1 MINLG
6 RHTFFYVNV
15 YPAEHALSIVQGI
28 GGTFVIFLHAHPY
41 EIYIPKGTTRVI
53 IGTLPPPRFSTGDL
67 KKEDVDFC
75 YGSCDGTLWPILEAI
90 FRLKLRYDNS
100 REAVDQ
106 RKEFLISH
114 RLGICDIVESCLRD
128 EVNASDLGMRDIR
141 LRDII
146 GQLRRHQSVATLLFA
161 GGNSKNGPEYFFRQ
175 QLKQHGLSL
184 ECMARETPRQHQFL
198 LDDRIV
204 TTVSLTSPSNAANRS
219 IGATQLYK
227 KRKQENPDYTTF
239 DYRVEQY
246 REVFAPKTE
255 E

>member
-1 MINLG
+1 
-6 RHTFFYVNV
+6 VSV
-15 YPAEHALSIVQGI
+15 YLAEHSQSIVQRI
-28 GGTFVIFLHAHPY
+28 GGPFVIFLHSHPY
-41 EIYIPKGTTRVI
+41 EIYIPEGTARVI
-53 IGTLPPPRFSTGDL
+53 IGTLPPPRFATGDL

-90 FRLKLRYDNS
+90 FKLTLRYDNS
-100 REAVDQ
+100 REAVQQ
-106 RKEFLISH
+106 RKAFLA
-114 RLGICDIVESCLRD
+114 RQQLGICDIVESCIRD

-146 GQLRRHQSVATLLFA
+146 SQLRQHQSITTLLFA

-184 ECMARETPRQHQFL
+184 QCMTRETPRMHQFL

-227 KRKQENPDYTTF
+227 QRRQETPAYTTF

-246 REVFAPKTE
+246 RKVFTPKAE